1 METII
6 EVSEPA
12 YAIIIVKYEGMCFH
26 RKDAEGKCFVK
37 PVYKRDI
44 PDIMKIKEKHEKK

>member
-12 YAIIIVKYEGMCFH
+12 YNIIISKYEGVIFN
-26 RKDAEGKCFVK
+26 RKDADGKCFVK

-44 PDIMKIKEKHEKK
+44 ADIMRIKQKYEK